1 MELTDILTIVTI
13 IITWLLGIVAKKS
26 NFIKNNLIPIQNLVI
41 GLVIAVIEWIITK
54 DFKVAIALSGLIA
67 GGTYDIIH
75 NLEKIVKENE
85 EGKG

>member
-13 IITWLLGIVAKKS
+13 VITWLLGIVAKKS

-54 DFKVAIALSGLIA
+54 DFKVAIALSGVLA
-67 GGTYDIIH
+67 GGLYDIPN
-75 NLEKIVKENE
+75 NLVKIFSK
-85 EGKG
+85 K

>member
-41 GLVIAVIEWIITK
+41 GLVIAIIEWIITK
-54 DFKVAIALSGLIA
+54 DFKVAIALSGVLA
-67 GGTYDIIH
+67 GGLYDIPN
-75 NLEKIVKENE
+75 NLVKIFSK
-85 EGKG
+85 K